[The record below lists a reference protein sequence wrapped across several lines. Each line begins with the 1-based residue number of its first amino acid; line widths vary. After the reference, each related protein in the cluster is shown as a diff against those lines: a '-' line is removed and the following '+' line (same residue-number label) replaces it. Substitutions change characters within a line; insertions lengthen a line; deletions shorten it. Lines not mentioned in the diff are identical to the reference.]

1 MARKQSLE
9 ISNLIKNNINK
20 NAIRTIGV
28 TKILSFPSIYIY
40 IYLFFITAFIQ
51 IKKADVYRKKKKK
64 NKVYI

>member
-28 TKILSFPSIYIY
+28 CGGVQAGKSLIAKSMQMYLRMGGKEAILIR
-40 IYLFFITAFIQ
+40 Q
-51 IKKADVYRKKKKK
+51 
-64 NKVYI
+64 